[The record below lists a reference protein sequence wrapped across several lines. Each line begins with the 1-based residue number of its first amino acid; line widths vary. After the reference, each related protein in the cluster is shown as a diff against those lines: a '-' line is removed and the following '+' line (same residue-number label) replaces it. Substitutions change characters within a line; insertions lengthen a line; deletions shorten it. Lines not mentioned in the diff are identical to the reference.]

1 MDDQFPNLRVSGHPL
16 LRHKM
21 RLLSDRT
28 TDARTF
34 RDLISEITSLLI
46 YEATTDLPV
55 RRVTYNTPLE
65 STEGFEIDA
74 RVALVPILRA
84 GLGMVPASLDALP
97 GSVVRHLGLFRDEQT
112 HQPVSY
118 YNKLP
123 KRCEEDLVIVLDPML
138 ATGGSA
144 TAAFETLKAWGAPR
158 IVFIGIVA
166 APEGVRAALEQHPDV
181 IIHVARFDRQLNA
194 DAYIVPGLGD
204 AGDRMFGTL

>member
-21 RLLSDRT
+21 RLLSDRM

-34 RDLISEITSLLI
+34 RDLVSEITSLLI

-55 RRVTYNTPLE
+55 RRVTYDTPLE

-144 TAAFETLKAWGAPR
+144 TAAFETLKACGAPR

>member
-21 RLLSDRT
+21 RLLSDRM

-34 RDLISEITSLLI
+34 RDLVSEITSLLI

-55 RRVTYNTPLE
+55 RRVTYDTPLE
-65 STEGFEIDA
+65 TTEGFEIDA

-97 GSVVRHLGLFRDEQT
+97 GAVVRHLGLFRDEQT

-181 IIHVARFDRQLNA
+181 IIHVARFDRELNP

>member
-21 RLLSDRT
+21 RLLSDRM

-34 RDLISEITSLLI
+34 RDLVSEITSLLI

-55 RRVTYNTPLE
+55 RRVTYDTPLE
-65 STEGFEIDA
+65 TTEGCEIDA

-84 GLGMVPASLDALP
+84 GLGMVPAALDALP

-166 APEGVRAALEQHPDV
+166 APEGVRAALEQHPEV
-181 IIHVARFDRQLNA
+181 IIHVARFDRQLNP